1 MSKILLLS
9 EDVINK
15 ISAGEVVERPK
26 NVIKELVENSID
38 AKSTKIEIKI
48 KDGGKEYISVFDNG
62 TGIEKD
68 DIKNAFLPHATSKIV
83 TDKDLYEVQ
92 SLGFRGE
99 ALSSICAVA
108 KVSMTTKT
116 EELEAGTRVVVQGSN
131 VIEEKEV
138 PFNRGTL
145 IEVSNIFENVPARL
159 KFLKK
164 ATTESA
170 TITDFVQK
178 IAICYPQISFKF
190 INNNTTILE
199 TSGNGDLKEVLY
211 RIYGRE
217 IQSDLIDVDYESD
230 SISIKGLI
238 CKGAS
243 YRANRNYESF
253 FINNRIVKSDIMRK
267 AVEDCYKGRLP
278 IGKFPIFA
286 LSITVSPSDVDIN
299 VHPSKEEVR
308 FSDDDMIYDILNKV
322 IYKALNSVVNIPK
335 ATVVHEK
342 KPVNNFVEIIE
353 IDDVIIKEIEA
364 PKVSVIEPTPTPIPI
379 PTEIVKELSFND
391 AKTEKKKTE
400 VIVDIIKDEVVVP
413 KKPSLYENKF
423 FKNVS
428 IVGQLFDTYW
438 LIEADDT
445 SYIIDQHAAHE
456 KILYEEFMFSY
467 RNHDISTQMLL
478 MPMSLMLSEEESI
491 VLEDNI
497 PLFEKFGFEIEQF
510 GKNTYAIRSVPFVFE
525 SANSPSF
532 FLDILENIRKLGKSV
547 ENLSE
552 IYEEKIISMSCKAAV
567 KANDKLSFNDAR
579 VIIEKLTKLENPF
592 NCPHGRPTIIEFKKS
607 EIEKMFKRI
616 M

>member
-83 TDKDLYEVQ
+83 TDKDLYEVL

-99 ALSSICAVA
+99 ALSSICAVS

-116 EELEAGTRVVVQGSN
+116 EELETGTKVVVQGAN
-131 VIEEKEV
+131 IIEEKEV

-164 ATTESA
+164 STTESA

-178 IAICYPQISFKF
+178 IAICYPSISFKF

-230 SISIKGLI
+230 NISIKGLI

-286 LSITVSPSDVDIN
+286 LSITVSPSEVDIN

-322 IYKALNSVVNIPK
+322 VYKSLNSVVNIPK

-342 KPVNNFVEIIE
+342 KIVNDLVEIIE
-353 IDDVIIKEIEA
+353 IDDVIIKELET
-364 PKVSVIEPTPTPIPI
+364 PKVQIVEPTPII
-379 PTEIVKELSFND
+379 KEMSFND
-391 AKTEKKKTE
+391 SKIEKKKTE
-400 VIVDIIKDEVVVP
+400 VMVDIIKEEVVVPAP
-413 KKPSLYENKF
+413 KKPSLYEHKF
-423 FKNVS
+423 FKNVD

-478 MPMSLMLSEEESI
+478 MPMSLMLSEEESL
-491 VLEDNI
+491 VLDENI

-552 IYEEKIISMSCKAAV
+552 LYEEKIISMSCKAAV